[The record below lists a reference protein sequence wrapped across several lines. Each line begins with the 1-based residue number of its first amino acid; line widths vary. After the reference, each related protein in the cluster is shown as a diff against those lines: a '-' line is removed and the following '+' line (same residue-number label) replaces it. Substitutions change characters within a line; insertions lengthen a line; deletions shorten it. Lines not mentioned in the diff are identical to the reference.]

1 MCMEKKTR
9 ELLEEIMQ
17 ERSFE
22 RFVDRNEKNFVTKDF
37 TDYLNELCRQ
47 KDLIPEHV
55 IKEAQIDRT
64 YGHQL
69 FNGTRRPSRD
79 KVIQL
84 AFAFGMSVD
93 ETQEFLRVAGRNEL
107 YPRIKRDAALIFGL
121 SKHMNMQEMQEMLA
135 SLDISILGV

>member
-1 MCMEKKTR
+1 MEKKTG

-17 ERSFE
+17 EKLFE
-22 RFVDRNEKNFVTKDF
+22 RFVERNEKQFVTKEF
-37 TDYLNELCRQ
+37 TDYLNELCR
-47 KDLIPEHV
+47 KKELIPEHV

-84 AFAFGMSVD
+84 AFAFGLSVD

-121 SKHMNMQEMQEMLA
+121 SKHMNMQEMQEMLD
-135 SLDISILGV
+135 SLDISILGA

>member
-1 MCMEKKTR
+1 MCMEKKTG

-17 ERSFE
+17 EKLFE
-22 RFVDRNEKNFVTKDF
+22 RFVERNEKQLVTKEF
-37 TDYLNELCRQ
+37 TDYLNELCR
-47 KDLIPEHV
+47 KKELIPEHV

-84 AFAFGMSVD
+84 AFAFGLSVD

-121 SKHMNMQEMQEMLA
+121 SKHMNMQEMQEMLD
-135 SLDISILGV
+135 SLDISILGA

>member
-1 MCMEKKTR
+1 MCMEKKTG

-17 ERSFE
+17 EKLFE
-22 RFVDRNEKNFVTKDF
+22 RFVERNEKQFVTKEF
-37 TDYLNELCRQ
+37 TDYLNELCR
-47 KDLIPEHV
+47 KKELIPEHV

-84 AFAFGMSVD
+84 AFAFGLSVD

-121 SKHMNMQEMQEMLA
+121 SKHMNMQEMQEMLD
-135 SLDISILGV
+135 SLDISILGA